1 MSIDPRHFYTPS
13 WRKPVGM
20 FAILALIA
28 LWAGLV
34 GSLSGL
40 IGQLPMVVQALLYVV
55 LGIVWIWVLPLR
67 RLLAWMETGRWRRPR

>member
-1 MSIDPRHFYTPS
+1 VSIDPRHYHQPS

-20 FAILALIA
+20 LAIVVLIA
-28 LWAGLV
+28 LWAIMV

-40 IGQLPMVVQALLYVV
+40 IGALPMWAQVPVYVV

-67 RLLAWMETGRWRRPR
+67 RLLAWMETGRWR